1 MNRATGIRVHD
12 HQTRIGQPNVQ
23 GEYFPRTENGDEVA
37 VYGCKQRGCTPQ
49 IGLIINL
56 NTIELAPKE
65 ARALA
70 FTLLHHCKQ
79 VDPQQKF

>member
-1 MNRATGIRVHD
+1 MNRANCVRVHD
-12 HQTRIGQPNVQ
+12 HQTRIGQP
-23 GEYFPRTENGDEVA
+23 GRDGPFFPYTENGDQVG
-37 VYGCKQRGCTPQ
+37 VYGSKQQGRTPQ
-49 IGLIINL
+49 VGLIMNL
-56 NTIELAPKE
+56 DFIELAPKE